1 MNAPVNGNLLAQLIA
16 QGAAEGA
23 DLTTLRAIAEEAGE
37 LGASRALTRLGL
49 DDPQAAKDMGELREL
64 LGAWRDAKRSA
75 VKAVAG
81 WIVRMLL
88 ALVILGLAVKLG
100 FWGLGK

>member
-1 MNAPVNGNLLAQLIA
+1 MTGGLLAQLMA

-23 DLTTLRAIAEEAGE
+23 DLAALRAIAEEAGE
-37 LGASRALTRLGL
+37 LGASRALTGLGPN
-49 DDPQAAKDMGELREL
+49 DPQAAKDMGELREL

-81 WIVRMLL
+81 WVVRMLL
-88 ALVILGLAVKLG
+88 ALVVIGLAVKLG